1 MAIGGGAWGRVAWGQ
16 AWWRGFGWAAQV
28 SSEQD
33 GSSHRALLCRKGPGS
48 WAVGRAWSPCLMSKN
63 KAVLAAGAPAGLLS
77 PTLGRV
83 PAPQVLGEIADFIP
97 APPPSRAEA
106 EGWSWRL
113 AGEQGS
119 APRCCG
125 LPDGLRAWKGLE
137 AASPCCPAAPLI
149 LM

>member
-1 MAIGGGAWGRVAWGQ
+1 MAIGGGTWGRVAWGQ
-16 AWWRGFGWAAQV
+16 DWWCGFGWAAQV

-63 KAVLAAGAPAGLLS
+63 KAVLGAGAPAGLLS

-83 PAPQVLGEIADFIP
+83 LAPQVWGRLQTSSLPCPP
-97 APPPSRAEA
+97 AGRRPKA
-106 EGWSWRL
+106 GSWRL
-113 AGEQGS
+113 AGEHGS

-125 LPDGLRAWKGLE
+125 LPDGLRAWKRQLL
-137 AASPCCPAAPLI
+137 AVRL
-149 LM
+149 LH